1 MTTCTAL
8 LPDWEFR
15 TRAAHIDLGHYV
27 TLKQPSFWIRGVPV
41 FYVPYF
47 ILPLKEKR
55 TTGFLPPRIG
65 VSRHDGAIVGT
76 EFYWAITD
84 WMDTTLGLEYLS
96 EKGWRPAGEFRYAID
111 PLSDG
116 RIMGSFIHEQD
127 TGDNRWKVFIQ
138 QRQEFGW
145 GVRGLSQIDL
155 RSRHDLDRLFSEDI
169 ALESAVQTT
178 SFGALTKL
186 FADGS
191 LTVVGEVD
199 EAIHDGSSGEIF
211 RRLPSLRFVQ
221 FPTSLF
227 GVAFFAVESSYSRLS
242 DTEIQGD
249 VAVQR
254 LDLFPHLTVPLSLS
268 PWMHLTFTGGVRQ
281 TLYDHQTTESSGV
294 SRELFDLRVFLQGP
308 SLWRRYGGMGG
319 RGALIHL
326 IETRLAYRYVPDV
339 PQSAIPPF
347 ETLNEAQHF
356 LDPFETQALIDR
368 VTAANYVKV
377 SLVNRLY
384 AYGSGK
390 SESIGVQEV
399 LRFVISQGIDMGQEP
414 EWGGRLLGPLD
425 LELGVSLW
433 QRWWL
438 ASTIRLEPATAD
450 LQEANWR
457 LGYTL
462 RPGWV
467 VHVGQQ
473 YRQAPDIQYVSGGMQ
488 VELRTGFRIGYD
500 WRFDGLAG
508 RFQEQQATLQYR
520 AQCWGIAMRFR
531 WRESG
536 DTEFSM
542 QVNLLPF

>member
-1 MTTCTAL
+1 
-8 LPDWEFR
+8 
-15 TRAAHIDLGHYV
+15 
-27 TLKQPSFWIRGVPV
+27 
-41 FYVPYF
+41 
-47 ILPLKEKR
+47 
-55 TTGFLPPRIG
+55 
-65 VSRHDGAIVGT
+65 
-76 EFYWAITD
+76 
-84 WMDTTLGLEYLS
+84 
-96 EKGWRPAGEFRYAID
+96 
-111 PLSDG
+111 
-116 RIMGSFIHEQD
+116 
-127 TGDNRWKVFIQ
+127 
-138 QRQEFGW
+138 
-145 GVRGLSQIDL
+145 
-155 RSRHDLDRLFSEDI
+155 
-169 ALESAVQTT
+169 
-178 SFGALTKL
+178 
-186 FADGS
+186 
-191 LTVVGEVD
+191 
-199 EAIHDGSSGEIF
+199 
-211 RRLPSLRFVQ
+211 
-221 FPTSLF
+221 
-227 GVAFFAVESSYSRLS
+227 
-242 DTEIQGD
+242 
-249 VAVQR
+249 
-254 LDLFPHLTVPLSLS
+254 
-268 PWMHLTFTGGVRQ
+268 MHLTLTGGVRE

-308 SLWRRYGGMGG
+308 SLWRRYGGIEG

-347 ETLNEAQHF
+347 ETLDEAQHF

-390 SESIGVQEV
+390 SESIGIQEV
-399 LRFVISQGIDMGQEP
+399 LRFVISQGIDMRQAP

-425 LELGVSLW
+425 LELAVSLW

-438 ASTIRLEPATAD
+438 ASTIRLAPATAD

-488 VELRTGFRIGYD
+488 VEFGEGFRIGYN

-508 RFQEQQATLQYR
+508 MFQEHQATLQYE
-520 AQCWGIAMRFR
+520 AQCWGVAMRFR
-531 WRESG
+531 WRETG

-542 QVNLLPF
+542 RVHLLPF